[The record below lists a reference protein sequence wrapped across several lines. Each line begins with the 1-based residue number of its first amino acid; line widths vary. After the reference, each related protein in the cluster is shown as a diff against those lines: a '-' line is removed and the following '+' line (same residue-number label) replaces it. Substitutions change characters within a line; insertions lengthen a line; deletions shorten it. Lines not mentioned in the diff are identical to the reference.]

1 MLTCEKQQS
10 TCYQRQEVDE
20 VEGPAPTLTLPSL
33 ALYSPGI
40 LPTAMQVWN
49 HLKHSYYAYL
59 FYPLDT
65 LETKPILA
73 VYKDVV
79 MI

>member
-1 MLTCEKQQS
+1 MNNKSVCVMGFSMRDITINYLLINCCVILTCEKQQS

-40 LPTAMQVWN
+40 LPTAMQV
-49 HLKHSYYAYL
+49 
-59 FYPLDT
+59 
-65 LETKPILA
+65 
-73 VYKDVV
+73 
-79 MI
+79 